1 MRSDGEEGI
10 QPVLPTQTLLHDH
23 VIKNLNASRWIA
35 AILFNHTVKMLLCS
49 ILRVVTVRR
58 CFIAHGMVP
67 VISLQFYH

>member
-35 AILFNHTVKMLLCS
+35 AILFNHTVKMLL
-49 ILRVVTVRR
+49 
-58 CFIAHGMVP
+58 
-67 VISLQFYH
+67 